1 MTRKNQQII
10 EKGLTIIGWVVII
23 FAVYAIGKLIG
34 LW

>member
-1 MTRKNQQII
+1 MTEKNKQFV
-10 EKGLTIIGWVVII
+10 EKGMTLIGWAVII